1 MNNQAPESSQKTQT
15 SRAGLKRLLLPVA
28 IVVFSY
34 WFPAAAT
41 AQPWWDTDWGQRV
54 RLTFNNAA
62 GGEDLVNFPVLV
74 VLNSSRINYS
84 LTQPN
89 GEDIRFVDADGTTV
103 LDHEIEV
110 WDASGKSYIWVRI
123 PQIDA
128 GSSADYI
135 MMYYDNPGAGDGQNP
150 TGTWEVNY
158 RGVWHL
164 KENPSGAATIA
175 DSTFN
180 SNHGV
185 ADNSMDGFDQV
196 TGLIGPALD
205 FDGLDDRVTIAD
217 SVSLDF
223 DTSSFNYSA
232 WVYVTANNGLGDS
245 PWHKGGT
252 AAAIPGYELALGTG
266 TWDGVVSDG
275 SVLSA
280 VPVSPSPL
288 LDQWVHVMVV
298 VDRGV
303 NMLYGYLNG
312 SNVGNL
318 SISGLGSSS
327 NGLDALIGGGP
338 SAPFGGIIDEVRVAA
353 GARSADW
360 IAAQYQSAVDNFVTY
375 GVPGAQMRVRT
386 GSYVGDSSIDDR
398 PITGIGFRPD
408 MVIVKG
414 DIALEAV
421 VRTATMTGDTA
432 KPAAGGAALT
442 SNLIQSLDENGFTIG
457 TDFHVNQTGTTY
469 HWVAFEAAA
478 GQLTVGSYGGNGTAG
493 TSVAGVGFQ
502 PDLLILLP
510 AINADPSFHS
520 STMAADQSYMLEG
533 SAPLPDII
541 QTFEPDGF
549 MVGDSVNANANGST
563 YHYAAWK
570 GTAKRMTVG
579 TYSGDGGDDHAIG
592 GVGFSPELVIVQRD
606 AGPV

>member
-1 MNNQAPESSQKTQT
+1 
-15 SRAGLKRLLLPVA
+15 
-28 IVVFSY
+28 
-34 WFPAAAT
+34 
-41 AQPWWDTDWGQRV
+41 
-54 RLTFNNAA
+54 
-62 GGEDLVNFPVLV
+62 
-74 VLNSSRINYS
+74 
-84 LTQPN
+84 
-89 GEDIRFVDADGTTV
+89 
-103 LDHEIEV
+103 
-110 WDASGKSYIWVRI
+110 
-123 PQIDA
+123 
-128 GSSADYI
+128 

-164 KENPSGAATIA
+164 KENPSGAATVA

-275 SVLSA
+275 FGLSA

-327 NGLDALIGGGP
+327 NGLDALIGSGP

-360 IAAQYQSAVDNFVTY
+360 IAAQYQSVVDNFVTY

-432 KPAAGGAALT
+432 KPAAGGVALT
-442 SNLIQSLDENGFTIG
+442 SNLVQSLDENGFTIG
-457 TDFHVNQTGTTY
+457 TDNRVNQTGTTY

-478 GQLTVGSYGGNGTAG
+478 GQLTVGTYGGNGTAG
-493 TSVAGVGFQ
+493 TSVTGVGFQ
-502 PDLLILLP
+502 PDLRHSPAHYQCGSLIPLVHHGGRPELH
-510 AINADPSFHS
+510 AGRQR
-520 STMAADQSYMLEG
+520 STHGHHPGVRARWFPGGRQCQRQRERS
-533 SAPLPDII
+533 
-541 QTFEPDGF
+541 
-549 MVGDSVNANANGST
+549 ST

-570 GTAKRMTVG
+570 ATAKRMTVG
-579 TYSGDGGDDHAIG
+579 TYSGDGGDDHQRSAG
-592 GVGFSPELVIVQRD
+592 LDFSPEFVIVQRD
-606 AGPV
+606 ARGRFVGNVAKTESSGVATDRSFFFGPMANENDNIQALEADGFQVGSRPESQ